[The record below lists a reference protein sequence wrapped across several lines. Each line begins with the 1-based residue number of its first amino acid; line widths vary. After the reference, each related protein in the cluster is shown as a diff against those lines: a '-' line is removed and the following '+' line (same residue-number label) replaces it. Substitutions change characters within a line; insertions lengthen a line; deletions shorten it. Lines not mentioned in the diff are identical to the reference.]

1 MSRKFV
7 IFVPATQIQLIIKL
21 WSVSVSDQII
31 IQETL
36 AEQRR
41 VAFREDTNKAKIII
55 QKVFEKYFLNRF

>member
-1 MSRKFV
+1 M
-7 IFVPATQIQLIIKL
+7 
-21 WSVSVSDQII
+21 SVSDQII

-55 QKVFEKYFLNRF
+55 QKVFEKYFLITLKICTN